1 MHCSCI
7 SFVCMAR
14 HVKWEMI
21 FINRVRTPT
30 NRSTCVCVGR
40 ERQIGTET
48 NHVPSLLLCATVLF
62 LLSYLKLI
70 MLFVIIIL
78 SIFITMKCKFAA
90 PHGWCWM
97 QASDKFSGLA
107 PICARCAAVL
117 QFCNANRRN
126 EEEMILLINISAG
139 SNIYIYIYAMQAMTG
154 TFPAVRHETRAVGRS
169 LRIAICISSGS
180 DSGRFRIFIFKSH
193 LRCLCERARV
203 AAIMCV
209 VCATRLLMP

>member
-62 LLSYLKLI
+62 LLSYLMLI

-97 QASDKFSGLA
+97 QASDKFSALA

-139 SNIYIYIYAMQAMTG
+139 SNIYIYICNANDDG
-154 TFPAVRHETRAVGRS
+154 HFPRCTTRNARGLS
-169 LRIAICISSGS
+169 LAENCNMHFFWLWQWEIS
-180 DSGRFRIFIFKSH
+180 DFYF
-193 LRCLCERARV
+193 
-203 AAIMCV
+203 
-209 VCATRLLMP
+209 